1 MSGDPHAFQPG
12 RGLHNPHIQTVL
24 SSMGRK
30 LVPSKVQQQFHAAAE
45 RKIITLNGV
54 NLAVDL
60 NLIPD
65 APLIMLIPGWLG
77 SSQSSYARSC
87 ATVLASN
94 GFSTARINLR
104 DHGNTAHLNQG
115 LFNSAMIEEV
125 VALVA
130 HLDELY
136 GTKGSGLMGYSL
148 GGNFALRVARA
159 LPGLPTLAIAP
170 AMEPASTMYQIDAS
184 AMYQRY
190 FIKKWR
196 SVWREKDK
204 AFPGVYNFKNALTLN
219 TVSALTDYFVRYHSD
234 FDSTDEYFQAYD
246 LSADA
251 LQGVNAHILAAAD
264 DPIIPAEQYGRLPE
278 GIVLHLTHRGGH
290 GAYLDSWRLSS
301 WADTYAVQHF
311 KAALSNQTQV

>member
-1 MSGDPHAFQPG
+1 MSGDPHAFQPSK
-12 RGLHNPHIQTVL
+12 GLHNPHLQTVL

-30 LVPSKVQQQFHAAAE
+30 LIPSRVHQQFDAAAKRE
-45 RKIITLNGV
+45 VINLNGV

-87 ATVLASN
+87 ASVLARH

-125 VALVA
+125 VALVS
-130 HLDELY
+130 HLRQVY
-136 GTKGSGLMGYSL
+136 GATGSGLMGYSL

-159 LPGLPTLAIAP
+159 VADLPTLAIAP
-170 AMEPASTMYQIDAS
+170 AMEPASTMYQIDSS
-184 AMYQRY
+184 AIYQRY

-204 AFPGVYNFKNALTLN
+204 AFPGVYNFKDALRLN
-219 TVSALTDYFVRYHSD
+219 TVSALTDYFVRYHSE
-234 FDSTDEYFQAYD
+234 FGSTEEYFQAYD
-246 LSADA
+246 LSAGA
-251 LQGVNAHILAAAD
+251 LEGVNAHILAASD
-264 DPIIPAEQYGRLPE
+264 DPIIPAEQYAQLPS

-301 WADTYAVQHF
+301 WADVYAAQHF
-311 KAALSNQTQV
+311 KTALSNQA